1 MKKLVFEGSAVA
13 IVTPFTDK
21 GINFDKLSKLIDFQI
36 TNGTDAIVICG
47 TTGEASTMP
56 DHEHLSAVDFTVKE
70 SGGRIPVIAGVGSND
85 TAHGIELVKA
95 AEALGVD
102 ALLNVT
108 PYYNKAS
115 QEGLYRHFKVMAE
128 AASIPTILYN
138 VPSRTTMNIAPETM
152 QRLSKI
158 PNIVGVKEC
167 NLTQVPD
174 CAFLCE
180 KDFTFYSGEDGL
192 VIPFLSL
199 GGKGVISA
207 VANILPKEVSQI
219 VHLYLDGKHQEAL
232 QLQLSLLPLIHALF
246 SDVNPI
252 PVKEAMNILGWEVG
266 PCRMPLCEMS
276 EEGRAALEKTMQQYS
291 FYGL

>member
-56 DHEHLSAVDFTVKE
+56 DHEHLSAVNFTVKE

-158 PNIVGVKEC
+158 PNIVGVKE
-167 NLTQVPD
+167 
-174 CAFLCE
+174 
-180 KDFTFYSGEDGL
+180 
-192 VIPFLSL
+192 
-199 GGKGVISA
+199 
-207 VANILPKEVSQI
+207 
-219 VHLYLDGKHQEAL
+219 
-232 QLQLSLLPLIHALF
+232 
-246 SDVNPI
+246 
-252 PVKEAMNILGWEVG
+252 
-266 PCRMPLCEMS
+266 
-276 EEGRAALEKTMQQYS
+276 
-291 FYGL
+291 